1 MRQPVKSGRIET
13 GKITDAHHAAS
24 GYSVCTGS
32 LQFVYELKDRAMEQT
47 TSTNNTN
54 LLRMLS
60 NQMADAVERIAPSIV
75 LVNGRERQ
83 PASGIVYAP
92 ELVLTADHVLEQ
104 EEITIETHDKR
115 VLTARIVGRDKA
127 SDLAVLRV
135 AELGLESAAAA
146 EESARV
152 GQLIMAVG
160 RTNEEGPMASS
171 GVVSA
176 VGGPLRTGKGA
187 LLERYIRTDAIP
199 YPGFSGGS
207 LIDMQ
212 GHVLGVLTTGLAQ
225 GLTLA
230 IPMQIAA
237 TIAETLV
244 RQGHIKRGFLG
255 ISSQLVEIPAAQ
267 RADSAQEHG
276 LLIVKVDENSPA
288 QQGGI
293 LLGDILVRLDGH
305 VVTDSEDLQV
315 VLAGDRAGKTVP
327 VEVLR
332 GNSLHTLPVTI
343 GQRQ

>member
-1 MRQPVKSGRIET
+1 
-13 GKITDAHHAAS
+13 
-24 GYSVCTGS
+24 
-32 LQFVYELKDRAMEQT
+32 MEQT
-47 TSTNNTN
+47 TSTNDTS
-54 LLRMLS
+54 LLRLLS

-83 PASGIVYAP
+83 PASGVVYAP
-92 ELVLTADHVLEQ
+92 ELVLTADHVLQQ
-104 EEITIETHDKR
+104 EEITIETSDKR
-115 VLTARIVGRDKA
+115 KLAAQVVGRDAA

-135 AELGLESAAAA
+135 AGLGLEAASASA
-146 EESARV
+146 ESARV

-176 VGGPLRTGKGA
+176 IGGPLRTGKGA
-187 LLERYIRTDAIP
+187 LLERYLRTDAIP
-199 YPGFSGGS
+199 YPGFSGGA

-212 GHVLGVLTTGLAQ
+212 GHVLGLLTTGLVQ
-225 GLTLA
+225 NLTLA
-230 IPMQIAA
+230 IPMQNAV

-255 ISSQLVEIPAAQ
+255 ISSQLVELPAAQ
-267 RADSAQEHG
+267 RPDGAQEQEYG

-293 LLGDILVRLDGH
+293 LLGDILVKLDGH
-305 VVTDSEDLQV
+305 VVLDSEDLQV

-327 VEVLR
+327 IEVIR
-332 GNSLHTLPVTI
+332 GNTLHTLSVTI

>member
-1 MRQPVKSGRIET
+1 M
-13 GKITDAHHAAS
+13 
-24 GYSVCTGS
+24 
-32 LQFVYELKDRAMEQT
+32 
-47 TSTNNTN
+47 
-54 LLRMLS
+54 
-60 NQMADAVERIAPSIV
+60 

-83 PASGIVYAP
+83 PASGVVYAP
-92 ELVLTADHVLEQ
+92 ELVLTADHVLQQ
-104 EEITIETHDKR
+104 EEITIETSDKR
-115 VLTARIVGRDKA
+115 KLAAQVVGRDAA

-135 AELGLESAAAA
+135 AGLGLEAASASA
-146 EESARV
+146 ESARV

-176 VGGPLRTGKGA
+176 IGGPLRTGKGA
-187 LLERYIRTDAIP
+187 LLERYLRTDAIP
-199 YPGFSGGS
+199 YPGFSGGA

-212 GHVLGVLTTGLAQ
+212 GHVLGLLTTGLVQ
-225 GLTLA
+225 NLTLA
-230 IPMQIAA
+230 IPMQNAV

-255 ISSQLVEIPAAQ
+255 ISSQLVELPTAQ
-267 RADSAQEHG
+267 RPDDTQEYG

-293 LLGDILVRLDGH
+293 LLGDILVKLDGH
-305 VVTDSEDLQV
+305 VVLDSEDLQV

-327 VEVLR
+327 IEVIR
-332 GNSLHTLPVTI
+332 GNKLHTLSVTI